1 VTSKAARRPPDI
13 NDLSA
18 DREPFAIPVDL
29 RISNDLALLSPAPPA
44 LFRRGKVASTLQRT
58 DLDAPCLL
66 DGASSASP
74 IPAHIEILWKFS
86 KLPLGDKSM
95 TAHPIN

>member
-1 VTSKAARRPPDI
+1 
-13 NDLSA
+13 LSA

-29 RISNDLALLSPAPPA
+29 RISNDLALLSPDPPA
-44 LFRRGKVASTLQRT
+44 LFRSGKVASTLQRA

-66 DGASSASP
+66 DGASSAAP
-74 IPAHIEILWKFS
+74 IPALEILWEFS